1 MGKKSEADV
10 NENFRK
16 NVVNAMKHG
25 DHLGVFVDNSIP
37 NFNELFTDKT
47 FVTPQVFDLPA
58 MEEEKNY
65 GPMVRDEDK
74 TDNLGNKIGVFV
86 KNPKWGISIVTT

>member
-1 MGKKSEADV
+1 
-10 NENFRK
+10 
-16 NVVNAMKHG
+16 MKHG

-47 FVTPQVFDLPA
+47 FVTSAVFDLVA

-65 GPMVRDEDK
+65 LPMVRDEDK
-74 TDNLGNKIGVFV
+74 TDNMGNNIGVFV
-86 KNPKWGISIVTT
+86 KNPKWGISIVTTQKIADVSVD